1 MEQRETECCTPNG
14 QIKRY
19 KDCIGCDKKPLELN
33 QNKMKAKLIKREDG
47 LYFLHDENG
56 KLIYGKLS
64 LKNCEAIVNG
74 YDLDELAENLYLKS
88 GPDGISDTLSFKIG
102 FQKALEI
109 LGDKKFSEEDMK
121 SIFEYGWNQ
130 RHYDVMDETKL
141 ERIKNRYIQS
151 LQKTE
156 WDVEIEE
163 RELSLEERKRIYEME
178 YTNDIEVENNHW
190 LESKLKTRNIPT
202 KLITLTYNNETIESY
217 E

>member
-163 RELSLEERKRIYEME
+163 RELSLEERKRIYEIE

-202 KLITLTYNNETIESY
+202 KLITLIYNNETL
-217 E
+217 

>member
-163 RELSLEERKRIYEME
+163 RELSLEERKRIYEIE

-202 KLITLTYNNETIESY
+202 KLITLIYNNETLESY